1 MTPTILIL
9 KVLHFRYRTHDDPWL
24 DQYGSAVSAYRHM
37 VCQYTACI
45 AVPRRGKARKE
56 ETRQRRA
63 GRGGRQEEK
72 VGRRGRGGE
81 LLGMVIQI
89 GRIEI

>member
-56 ETRQRRA
+56 EKKRR
-63 GRGGRQEEK
+63 
-72 VGRRGRGGE
+72 RRGKEEQDEEADRKKRWGE
-81 LLGMVIQI
+81 
-89 GRIEI
+89 EEEEENY